1 MFLVLISN
9 VPTYNNNKLQQQSR
23 TTTKTQQSQQ
33 QQTNKIKMEECLH
46 CRRRRRRRVSLVYGL
61 TQTEREIVAYCQA
74 QLRRPTKK
82 ARGRRNQS
90 VRLTNSRRSTPLT
103 TSSLTLLLYTSP
115 WYFFLVNESIE

>member
-1 MFLVLISN
+1 
-9 VPTYNNNKLQQQSR
+9 
-23 TTTKTQQSQQ
+23 
-33 QQTNKIKMEECLH
+33 MEECLH

-90 VRLTNSRRSTPLT
+90 VRLTNSPIN
-103 TSSLTLLLYTSP
+103 TLDNFKSDFVAVYTSL
-115 WYFFLVNESIE
+115 WYFFSVNESIE